1 MTTKTMRQRYFW
13 PDLPREIR
21 EELLK
26 RAINIEGNVQ
36 EAMRKIEYHN
46 AAMGYN
52 TILAWKRFI
61 DNIKGVL

>member
-46 AAMGYN
+46 RVMGYN
-52 TILAWKRFI
+52 TLLAWKRFI
-61 DNIKGVL
+61 DNIKGVM